1 MNMIAI
7 QFVLRVG
14 AVMEGGFDQ
23 IFNLYTAPVYDTG
36 DIIDTYIYRLSFV
49 KSSGVNLG
57 FPTAVGLFNNVIN
70 IVLLLGANAISRK
83 VSQTSLF

>member
-1 MNMIAI
+1 MIAI

-23 IFNLYTAPVYDTG
+23 VINTYTPPVYEQG

-49 KSSGVNLG
+49 RTSGVNLG
-57 FPTAVGLFNNVIN
+57 FTTAVGLFKNVIN
-70 IVLLLGANAISRK
+70 FALLLAANSVTRALGQTAI
-83 VSQTSLF
+83 F